1 MFMYLPDP
9 CVHLLDPCVQ
19 HGSAAYAAPFMGL
32 PDACV
37 YLQEPIDLLDPGT
50 YIKYIL
56 DPRTLESSS

>member
-1 MFMYLPDP
+1 MSVLSWIFLIPAFMDLPDP

-37 YLQEPIDLLDPGT
+37 HLLDLCVHG
-50 YIKYIL
+50 
-56 DPRTLESSS
+56 SS